1 MGAKPR
7 SGQSFALLALVMAFG
22 ATFVAPLGAVARPL
36 EEVLASKSLRA
47 VAYLDNQPFSW
58 DDHGTSRGIDADL
71 ARAIARELGVTCE
84 IILRMQGENA
94 DDDLRANVWRGPLT
108 GGGVGD
114 LMMHVPTDREFTL
127 RNREAVIG
135 GPYFQERIALA
146 IHPEITGKNPGFEV
160 FKTRKIGVQLGT
172 VSDYFLMSYENGV
185 LIDNVVHH
193 VKPRE
198 GASQFKMKAISALM
212 GVRSNIE
219 ALLRDAGVRPV
230 LIAPPMDG
238 IVRTQW
244 TIGMAW
250 KENSRDLGYAIEGAL
265 EKLKERGEIKRIFA
279 RYGVTYIAPPIS
291 DRSHAGN

>member
-1 MGAKPR
+1 MWPR
-7 SGQSFALLALVMAFG
+7 PKNGFSYALLALIAASG
-22 ATFVAPLGAVARPL
+22 ATFLAALSAAARPL
-36 EEVLASKSLRA
+36 DEVVAAKSLRV
-47 VAYLDNQPFSW
+47 VAYLDNAPFSW
-58 DDHGTSRGIDADL
+58 DDHGTVRGIDADI
-71 ARAIARELGVTCE
+71 ARAIAHELGVTCE
-84 IILRMQGENA
+84 LILRMQGENA

-114 LMMHVPTDREFTL
+114 LMMHVPIDREFTL

-146 IHPEITGKNPGFEV
+146 IHPEITGKNPSFDV
-160 FKTRKIGVQLGT
+160 FKTQKIGVQLAT
-172 VSDYFLMSYENGV
+172 VSDYFLMSYEDGA

-193 VKPRE
+193 VKPRD
-198 GASQFKMKAISALM
+198 GASQFKTKAISALM

-219 ALLRDAGVRPV
+219 ALLHDAGVRPV
-230 LIAPPMDG
+230 LIEPPMDG

-244 TIGMAW
+244 TVGMAW

-291 DRSHAGN
+291 DRRNAGN